1 MQFTLEKIFREFE
14 STETWILDEED
25 KYDVLSIFGTYND
38 KPLVKDTK
46 LAIIPQCDDGI
57 EVLILGEGKNKI
69 LELSQVLQ
77 IVDFFEILFHNSTS
91 KECLIKDVWGIETRN
106 INLLRYCP

>member
-1 MQFTLEKIFREFE
+1 MQFTLEKIFRDFE

-46 LAIIPQCDDGI
+46 LAIIPQCDGI
-57 EVLILGEGKNKI
+57 EVEIQGEGKNRI

-77 IVDFFEILFHNSTS
+77 IVNFFEILFHNSTS
-91 KECLIKDVWGIETRN
+91 KECLIKDVWCIETQN